1 MTKLLK
7 NKAISYKF
15 LTLSFWL
22 LAIAS
27 SLSGWKGEKWAGI
40 SRDEIVKR
48 AKEMIE
54 SPWSPNKICRGWN
67 ISVYPPEFYP
77 GKTYYGMLYTQ
88 NNPQENWEEF
98 LVGITNLPYDY
109 YGYWGTNNRWYNY
122 YGTDCSGFVSICWKL
137 PERYST
143 TLFYEDAN
151 GKRKYC
157 YPLGPEG
164 SSAQVNLLQGDALN
178 DAGSHI
184 ILFSHKSP
192 SNTIISLEQTPNNAK
207 MREWYYSSLKSYQP
221 LRRKW
226 ILDKKKKGKGRV

>member
-1 MTKLLK
+1 MRLIVVVATIFLNLYAWDGDKWGPMK
-7 NKAISYKF
+7 REEIIS
-15 LTLSFWL
+15 
-22 LAIAS
+22 I
-27 SLSGWKGEKWAGI
+27 
-40 SRDEIVKR
+40 
-48 AKEMIE
+48 AKEMID

-67 ISVYPPEFYP
+67 VSYEPPEFYP

-98 LVGITNLPYDY
+98 LAGITNLPYDY

-151 GKRKYC
+151 GSRKYC
-157 YPLGPEG
+157 YPLGSIG
-164 SSAQVNLLQGDALN
+164 SSTSVSLLSGDALN
-178 DAGSHI
+178 SKGNHI
-184 ILFSHKSP
+184 ILFSHYST

-207 MREWYYSSLKSYQP
+207 MREWYYSSLQNYQP
-221 LRRKW
+221 IRRNLL
-226 ILDKKKKGKGRV
+226 LDKKKKGKGRI

>member
-1 MTKLLK
+1 MRLIVVVATIFLNLYAWDGDKWGPMK
-7 NKAISYKF
+7 REEIIS
-15 LTLSFWL
+15 
-22 LAIAS
+22 IA
-27 SLSGWKGEKWAGI
+27 KK
-40 SRDEIVKR
+40 
-48 AKEMIE
+48 MID

-67 ISVYPPEFYP
+67 VSYDPPEFYP

-98 LVGITNLPYDY
+98 LAGITNLPYDY

-151 GKRKYC
+151 GSRKYC
-157 YPLGPEG
+157 YPLGSIG
-164 SSAQVNLLQGDALN
+164 SSASVSLLSGDALN
-178 DAGSHI
+178 SKGNHI
-184 ILFSHKSP
+184 ILFSHYST

-207 MREWYYSSLKSYQP
+207 MREWYYSSLQNYQP
-221 LRRKW
+221 IRRNLL
-226 ILDKKKKGKGRV
+226 LDKKKKGKGRI

>member
-1 MTKLLK
+1 MINLLK
-7 NKAISYKF
+7 RIFILIF
-15 LTLSFWL
+15 LSAFLSAWD
-22 LAIAS
+22 
-27 SLSGWKGEKWAGI
+27 GEKWGGI
-40 SRDEIVKR
+40 SRDEIVKK

-67 ISVYPPEFYP
+67 ISVEPPEFFP

-88 NNPQENWEEF
+88 NNPQESWEEF
-98 LVGITNLPYDY
+98 LKGITNLPYDY
-109 YGYWGTNNRWYNY
+109 YGYWGSNNRWYNY

-143 TLFYEDAN
+143 TLFYQDAN

-164 SSAQVNLLQGDALN
+164 SSSQVNLLPGDALN

-207 MREWYYSSLKSYQP
+207 MREWYYSSLKNYQP
-221 LRRKW
+221 IRRKW
-226 ILDKKKKGKGRV
+226 ILDRKKKGKGRI

>member
-1 MTKLLK
+1 MFGKIREKIFELIMRLFILL
-7 NKAISYKF
+7 F
-15 LTLSFWL
+15 LSIFLV
-22 LAIAS
+22 
-27 SLSGWKGEKWAGI
+27 GWDGEKWGGI

-67 ISVYPPEFYP
+67 ISVDPPEFYP

-98 LVGITNLPYDY
+98 IKGITSLPYDY
-109 YGYWGTNNRWYNY
+109 YGYWGSNNRWYNY

-164 SSAQVNLLQGDALN
+164 SSAQVSLLPGDALN
-178 DAGSHI
+178 NAGSHI

-207 MREWYYSSLKSYQP
+207 MREWYYSSLKNYQP
-221 LRRKW
+221 IRRNW
-226 ILDKKKKGKGRV
+226 ILDRKKKGKGRI